1 MSFMKLRGAVVGV
14 GYLGQFHAQKL
25 KAHSEVELVAVCDFS
40 KEQAQKVA
48 ADLNTMAVEKPED
61 LVGKVDFV
69 HIAASTQSHYELAK
83 LFVKNKIP
91 VLVEKPIAATVAQA
105 EELCELSEKNNVK
118 LSVGHIERFNPAFTF
133 LKERLEGVT
142 YLELNRLAPF
152 RVRGSDV
159 SVLHDLTIHDI
170 DLVQWLFNSPI
181 KNFEVTGQKLIKNT
195 IDDVS
200 VRLVLNNSTQVTI
213 NNSRVAP
220 QIVRNYR
227 AVSAKQ
233 VIITNTAT
241 MEAEILKPLTAD
253 PFHTVEKIQIEK
265 KDALALEVDHFV
277 QAVLGR
283 KPLAIT
289 AQEATLALKNV
300 ESFVA
305 RASEALR

>member
-1 MSFMKLRGAVVGV
+1 M
-14 GYLGQFHAQKL
+14 
-25 KAHSEVELVAVCDFS
+25 
-40 KEQAQKVA
+40 
-48 ADLNTMAVEKPED
+48 
-61 LVGKVDFV
+61 
-69 HIAASTQSHYELAK
+69 
-83 LFVKNKIP
+83 
-91 VLVEKPIAATVAQA
+91 
-105 EELCELSEKNNVK
+105 
-118 LSVGHIERFNPAFTF
+118 
-133 LKERLEGVT
+133 T

>member
-1 MSFMKLRGAVVGV
+1 MKLRGAVVGV

-25 KAHSEVELVAVCDFS
+25 KAHAEVDLVAVCDFS

-48 ADLNTMAVEKPED
+48 NDLSTTAVEKPED
-61 LVGKVDFV
+61 LIGKVDFV

-91 VLVEKPIAATVAQA
+91 VLVEKPIAATIAQA

-118 LSVGHIERFNPAFTF
+118 LSVGHIERFNLAFTF
-133 LKERLEGVT
+133 LKDRIAGVR

-181 KNFEVTGQKLIKNT
+181 KHFEVFGQKLIKNT

-200 VRLVLNNSTQVTI
+200 VRLVLENSVQVTI

-227 AVSAKQ
+227 AVGADQ
-233 VIITNTAT
+233 VILTNTAT
-241 MEAEILKPLTAD
+241 MEAEILKPLSAD
-253 PFHTVEKIQIEK
+253 PFQAVEKIQIEK

-283 KPLAIT
+283 KALAIT
-289 AQEATLALKNV
+289 AAEATMALKNV
-300 ESFVA
+300 EKFVA
-305 RASEALR
+305 RAQEVSR